1 MYPILHIGE
10 IEIVLYIAISFV
22 GSYVIM
28 FYNDLRIKNKKRQMG
43 YRMMIVREK
52 LSHSNGKISKY
63 LFKTLPVLETETFTM
78 TYISFT
84 FVNWIFADIFGTGAN
99 YFGSLFMVPITWTL
113 LSMFYGANPLEQLDF
128 ISTCLPFYLIFIKLS
143 CFAAGC
149 CAGIPWEYGLY
160 NTKYEQN
167 QVPVQLIEAFWGLLI
182 LIVLTQYR
190 KKAKTG
196 TVFPLYVIL
205 YCATRFFSEFLR
217 HEENVLWIL
226 KTYHI
231 LCLIGIVFGI
241 ILWIVVAKYRDR
253 INEYYD
259 AKYCETEEYLDK
271 IYKEEKN
278 KKRIA
283 RVMKTKQNAKNK
295 KAK

>member
-1 MYPILHIGE
+1 
-10 IEIVLYIAISFV
+10 
-22 GSYVIM
+22 M
-28 FYNDLRIKNKKRQMG
+28 FYNDLRIKKKRRPIG
-43 YRMMIVREK
+43 YRTMIVRAK
-52 LSHSNGKISKY
+52 LSSSNGIISKY
-63 LFKTLPVLETETFTM
+63 LMKNLSILESESFTM
-78 TYISFT
+78 AYISFT
-84 FVNWIFADIFGTGAN
+84 FANWIFGDLIGTGAN
-99 YFGSLFMVPITWTL
+99 YFGSLFMIPIIWIF
-113 LSMFYGANPLEQLDF
+113 LSVYYGSNPLKQLDF
-128 ISTCLPFYLIFIKLS
+128 ISTCLPLYLIFVKLS
-143 CFAAGC
+143 CYASGC
-149 CAGIPWEYGLY
+149 CAGIPWEYGPY
-160 NTKYEQN
+160 NNAYEQN

-182 LIVLTQYR
+182 FIILIKYR
-190 KKAKTG
+190 KNAKTG

-241 ILWIVVAKYRDR
+241 IFWIVVAKYRDR
-253 INEYYD
+253 VNAYYD
-259 AKYCETEEYLDK
+259 RKYDETEEYLDK